1 MMHQQISKK
10 ILFYLFLFILLGTV
24 NNFKFSKIYKFKI
37 NEIKVYG
44 LNNAQNL
51 KILNQLDF
59 LKFDNL
65 LFLDKIVIDEI
76 INSYNFVEKY
86 FVFKRYPQTLEIK
99 ILKAKNI
106 ANVVKDNNFF
116 FIGSN
121 GKLIESNKPDKN
133 IPFVFGN
140 FDNKNFLAFK
150 KEIEMS
156 KLEYNQIEKIFYFN
170 SNRWDIKMK
179 NGVLIKLPNLNIIQG
194 LDLASKFISEKK
206 FLEIS
211 TIDLRIKNQV
221 IVNNE

>member
-1 MMHQQISKK
+1 MHQQISKK
-10 ILFYLFLFILLGTV
+10 IVFYLFLFILLGTV
-24 NNFKFSKIYKFKI
+24 NNFKFSKLYKFKI

-44 LNNAQNL
+44 LNNVQNS
-51 KILNQLDF
+51 KISNQLDF

-76 INSYNFVEKY
+76 INSNNFVEKY

-140 FDNKNFLAFK
+140 FDNKNFLTFK
-150 KEIEMS
+150 KEIEIS
-156 KLEYNQIEKIFYFN
+156 KLKYSQIEKIFYFN

-179 NGVLIKLPNLNIIQG
+179 NGVLIKLPNLKTVQA
-194 LDLASKFISEKK
+194 LDLASKFILDKK
-206 FLEIS
+206 FLEVS
-211 TIDLRIKNQV
+211 TIDLRIENQV

>member
-1 MMHQQISKK
+1 MHQQISKK
-10 ILFYLFLFILLGTV
+10 IVFYLFLFILLGTV
-24 NNFKFSKIYKFKI
+24 NNFKFSKLYKFKI

-44 LNNAQNL
+44 LNNVQNS
-51 KILNQLDF
+51 KISNQLDF

-76 INSYNFVEKY
+76 INSNNFVEKY

-106 ANVVKDNNFF
+106 ANIVRNKKFY

-140 FDNKNFLAFK
+140 FDNKNFLTFK
-150 KEIEMS
+150 KEIEIS
-156 KLEYNQIEKIFYFN
+156 KLKYSQIEKIFYFN

-179 NGVLIKLPNLNIIQG
+179 NGVLIKLPNLKTIQA
-194 LDLASKFISEKK
+194 LDLASKFILDKK

-211 TIDLRIKNQV
+211 TIDLRIENQV

>member
-10 ILFYLFLFILLGTV
+10 IILYLFLFILLGTV
-24 NNFKFSKIYKFKI
+24 NNFKFSKLFRFNI

-51 KILNQLDF
+51 KISNQLDF
-59 LKFDNL
+59 LKFNNL
-65 LFLDKIVIDEI
+65 LFLDKIVVDEI
-76 INSYNFVEKY
+76 INSNNFVEKY

-106 ANVVKDNNFF
+106 ANIVRNKKFY

-140 FDNKNFLAFK
+140 FNIKNFLAFK
-150 KEIEMS
+150 KEVEIS
-156 KLEYNQIEKIFYFN
+156 KLEYSQIEKIFYFN
-170 SNRWDIKMK
+170 SNRWDVKMK
-179 NGVLIKLPNLNIIQG
+179 NGILIRLPNLETIQA
-194 LDLASKFISEKK
+194 LNVASKFILKKK
-206 FLEIS
+206 FSEIS
-211 TIDLRIKNQV
+211 IIDLRIDNQV
-221 IVNNE
+221 IINND

>member
-1 MMHQQISKK
+1 M
-10 ILFYLFLFILLGTV
+10 
-24 NNFKFSKIYKFKI
+24 KFNS
-37 NEIKVYG
+37 
-44 LNNAQNL
+44 
-51 KILNQLDF
+51 
-59 LKFDNL
+59 L

-76 INSYNFVEKY
+76 INSNNFVEKY
-86 FVFKRYPQTLEIK
+86 YVFKRYPQTLEIK

-140 FDNKNFLAFK
+140 FDNKNFLALK

-179 NGVLIKLPNLNIIQG
+179 NGVLIKLPNFETIKA
-194 LDLASKFISEKK
+194 LDLASKLIPEKK

-211 TIDLRIKNQV
+211 TIDLRIENQV

>member
-10 ILFYLFLFILLGTV
+10 IVFYLFLFILLGTV
-24 NNFKFSKIYKFKI
+24 NNFKFSKLYKFKI

-44 LNNAQNL
+44 LNNVQNS
-51 KILNQLDF
+51 KISNQLDF

-76 INSYNFVEKY
+76 INSNNFVEKY

-140 FDNKNFLAFK
+140 FDNKNFLTFK
-150 KEIEMS
+150 KEIEIS
-156 KLEYNQIEKIFYFN
+156 KLKYSQIEKIFYFN

-179 NGVLIKLPNLNIIQG
+179 NGVLIKLPNLKTVQA
-194 LDLASKFISEKK
+194 LDLASKLILDKK
-206 FLEIS
+206 FLEVS
-211 TIDLRIKNQV
+211 TIDLRIENQV

>member
-10 ILFYLFLFILLGTV
+10 IVFYLFLFILLGTV
-24 NNFKFSKIYKFKI
+24 NNFKFSKLYKFKI

-44 LNNAQNL
+44 LNNVQNS
-51 KILNQLDF
+51 KISNQLDF

-76 INSYNFVEKY
+76 INSNNFVEKY

-140 FDNKNFLAFK
+140 FDNKNFLTFK
-150 KEIEMS
+150 KEIEIS
-156 KLEYNQIEKIFYFN
+156 KLKYSQIEKIFYFN

-179 NGVLIKLPNLNIIQG
+179 NGVLIKLPNLKTVQA
-194 LDLASKFISEKK
+194 LDLASKFILDKK
-206 FLEIS
+206 FLEVS
-211 TIDLRIKNQV
+211 TIDLRIENQV

>member
-10 ILFYLFLFILLGTV
+10 IIFYLFLFILLGTV
-24 NNFKFSKIYKFKI
+24 NNFKFSKLYKFKI

-51 KILNQLDF
+51 KISNQLDF

-76 INSYNFVEKY
+76 INSNNFVEKY

-106 ANVVKDNNFF
+106 ANIVKDNNIF

-150 KEIEMS
+150 KKIEIS
-156 KLEYNQIEKIFYFN
+156 KLKYSQIEKIFYFN

-179 NGVLIKLPNLNIIQG
+179 NGVLIKLPNLETIKA
-194 LDLASKFISEKK
+194 LDLASKFILKK
-206 FLEIS
+206 NF
-211 TIDLRIKNQV
+211 
-221 IVNNE
+221 